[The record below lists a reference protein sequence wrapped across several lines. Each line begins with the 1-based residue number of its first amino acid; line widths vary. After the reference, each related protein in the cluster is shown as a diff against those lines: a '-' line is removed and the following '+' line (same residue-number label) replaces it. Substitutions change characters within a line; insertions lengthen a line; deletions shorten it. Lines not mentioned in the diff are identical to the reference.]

1 MSLFYRA
8 MTGAMRGAL
17 LLLARWRV
25 ERQGPLPSGPLII
38 VSNHLSLA
46 DPSLLAA
53 SLPRRVRFLAK
64 RELFSIPLVGL
75 AVRLYGAIPLNR
87 EAVDRQALAQAEAWL
102 RAGGALALFPE
113 GTRSRDTIL
122 RQGKPGVGYLA
133 LRTGAPLV
141 PVAITGTEALLR
153 PWRLLRRPLITVR
166 VGEPFTVGGQ
176 VENPQRQETQACTDA
191 IMVRVAA
198 LLPENRRG
206 AYQLRTG
213 TAGQKPALTGA
224 AVPFAKER

>member
-1 MSLFYRA
+1 

-17 LLLARWRV
+17 LLLTRWRV
-25 ERQGPLPSGPLII
+25 ERQGALPSGPLII

-46 DPSLLAA
+46 DPPLLAA

-64 RELFSIPLVGL
+64 RELFSIPVVGL
-75 AVRLYGAIPLNR
+75 AVRLYGAIPLSR

-113 GTRSRDTIL
+113 GTRSRDAIL
-122 RQGKPGVGYLA
+122 GQGKPGVGYLA

-141 PVAITGTEALLR
+141 PVAITGTEGLLR
-153 PWRLLRRPLITVR
+153 PWQVLRRPLITVR
-166 VGEPFTVGGQ
+166 VGEPFTVGGR
-176 VENPQRQETQACTDA
+176 VESPQKQETQACTDA

-198 LLPENRRG
+198 LLPEDRRG
-206 AYQLRTG
+206 TYQEQPRTGQEQPRTG
-213 TAGQKPALTGA
+213 TAA
-224 AVPFAKER
+224 PFAKER